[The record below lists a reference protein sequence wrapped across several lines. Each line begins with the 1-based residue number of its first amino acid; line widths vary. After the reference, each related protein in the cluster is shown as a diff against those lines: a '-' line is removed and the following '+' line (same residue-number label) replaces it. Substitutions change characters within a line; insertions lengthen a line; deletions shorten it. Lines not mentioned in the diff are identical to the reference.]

1 MILNR
6 ETALKR
12 KTGEEG
18 KGKKERKKTS
28 SNMLLLFKER
38 NGSKCMR
45 LVFQTMH
52 PEVLRS
58 LIILLERSLLRNQM
72 HLLNHAH
79 QVTEQSVKTL
89 FI

>member
-12 KTGEEG
+12 KKGEEG
-18 KGKKERKKTS
+18 KGKKTS

-89 FI
+89 FM